1 MVVYSEDGEEKFDIV
16 CGLQV
21 DIFDHYH
28 DQNKQVRTSNGRT
41 GRSTRSF
48 GVTKQRIRERKK
60 KVVKGDLNLTIDV
73 DELHNKVRKEYKK
86 IKKYMKSSIYNG
98 GYDGW

>member
-28 DQNKQVRTSNGRT
+28 DQNKQVRKLSNGRT

-48 GVTKQRIRERKK
+48 GVTKQRIRERK

-86 IKKYMKSSIYNG
+86 IKKYI
-98 GYDGW
+98 